1 MADVTDSIAAPIS
14 GAPDDKAEAPKQK
27 GCTDRTRQ
35 RWCLCGLVVPALGI
49 LLAPL
54 ALGALLASEV
64 KTQSNGAL
72 LRTFDGSPVAAG
84 LVLRRSNLLE
94 LLDLPEA
101 VLRRVRHCSFSTSE
115 FRSLRVASLVRSD
128 GQVVIV
134 SPDRS
139 SLKIQRG
146 STGVS
151 ATYTRPFAREQQ
163 VDLLALQSASCT
175 FTVHSVGAA

>member
-1 MADVTDSIAAPIS
+1 MADVTDGIAAAVAP
-14 GAPDDKAEAPKQK
+14 GAAPDDKADAEPKQK
-27 GCTDRTRQ
+27 GQ
-35 RWCLCGLVVPALGI
+35 RWYLCWLLLPALGI

-54 ALGALLASEV
+54 ALGAFLASEV

-72 LRTFDGSPVAAG
+72 LRVFDGSSLAAG
-84 LVLRRSNLLE
+84 VVLQKHDLME

-139 SLKIQRG
+139 TLKIQRG
-146 STGVS
+146 STGNT
-151 ATYTRPFAREQQ
+151 ATFTRPFAREQQ
-163 VDLLALQSASCT
+163 VDLLASQSAGCT
-175 FTVHSVGAA
+175 FTAPWPN